1 MKRLERIKK
10 DMKSNNKI
18 TATLEITVPTGFAV
32 EAADHLMKRLERIKK
47 DMTNRGMINSTIIV
61 LTTTL
66 PEEKKK

>member
-1 MKRLERIKK
+1 
-10 DMKSNNKI
+10 MKSNNKI